1 MVAHDGS
8 WPSGELSRR
17 RFLGY
22 VAAAP
27 VLTVAARLVL
37 EAPGQEAAG
46 ALPSPPALADQF
58 DLGDLY
64 ILACRPTED
73 MLVLEVG
80 EDGIARLFLPRMEV
94 GQGITTALA
103 MVVAEEM
110 DLPLAQVEV
119 RLADARPEL
128 VWNQLTGGSTTIRS
142 TYLPVRRAAA
152 VARERVVQ
160 AASVRWGV
168 PASDVTVRDGLVRG
182 PDGQTA
188 SYGSLTTAAASPQL
202 VPAVATLKPSSA
214 FTLVGTPTR
223 RVDALEMVTGRR
235 KYTLDLDVPGAKP
248 TMVRR
253 PPTVLGTP
261 KAVLNEAA
269 VRAMPGVIDVAVIP
283 TGVAVMAETFGQ
295 ALDAKDALQVSWNP
309 GTVDGMSNDD
319 IRDALRAAVVPF
331 TVPALPLGA
340 ATLDAE
346 FDFACVSHAP
356 LETNTAIADVRP
368 DRAEIWSGL
377 KIPIIAL
384 QHIAQECGLPQDKV
398 TVHVVP
404 SGGSFGRRLFHDGAL
419 EAARI
424 SKAMGRPVKLLW
436 SRIDD
441 MRHGRMRGA
450 THHKLRVTYNRLGVL
465 AYEHRVASA
474 KVDWR
479 HGFGEIITAT
489 LAEGPGNL
497 GYAQTV
503 FNLTVACPY
512 DLGVVT
518 QVLNE
523 PERPQLSTS
532 AWRSVYSPMARGA
545 EEIVIDELAARLGKD
560 PVAFRRSVLK
570 DAAQR
575 AVLDAVARAGS
586 WGRPMPAHHAQGIG
600 FHQEYR
606 SITACLVE
614 MDATDPTDP
623 RVTKAVIA
631 ADVGRPIN
639 PTGLE
644 AQLLGGLTDAISTV
658 LKAGLHFEDGL
669 PLEGSYS
676 QFRYARQADTPRDVQ
691 VIIFP
696 ANRESPGGAGELGV
710 AAATGAVANAYAR
723 ATGVRPR
730 RFPISFDVDF
740 EPFPR

>member
-1 MVAHDGS
+1 MAIHDGRQ
-8 WPSGELSRR
+8 PAEDLSRR

-22 VAAAP
+22 VVAAP
-27 VLTVAARLVL
+27 VLTVTTNMVVDTLRGR
-37 EAPGQEAAG
+37 PAG
-46 ALPSPPALADQF
+46 AAVPSPPQPADGY

-64 ILACRPTED
+64 TGSCKPTED

-110 DLPLAQVEV
+110 SLPLAQVEV
-119 RLADARPEL
+119 LLSDARPEL

-152 VARERVVQ
+152 MARQRLMQ
-160 AASVRWGV
+160 AAGRQWNVPVADLEVRAGV
-168 PASDVTVRDGLVRG
+168 VIG
-182 PDGQTA
+182 PGGQAAT
-188 SYGSLTTAAASPQL
+188 YGSLSSSAASL
-202 VPAVATLKPSSA
+202 SVAHTEVTLKPTSA
-214 FTLVGTPTR
+214 FTLIGTPTP
-223 RVDALEMVTGRR
+223 RVDARAIVTGQ
-235 KYTLDLDVPGAKP
+235 KQFTLDLVVPGAMP

-261 KAVLNEAA
+261 SAILNEAQI
-269 VRAMPGVIDVAVIP
+269 RAMPGVIDVAMIP

-295 ALDAKDALQVSWNP
+295 ALDATNALQVTWNP
-309 GTVDGMSNDD
+309 GTVDGMSNED
-319 IRDALRAAVVPF
+319 ISDALRAAVVPF
-331 TVPALPLGA
+331 AARRLGTK
-340 ATLDAE
+340 TLDAE

-356 LETNTAIADVRP
+356 LETNSAIADVRS

-419 EAARI
+419 EAARA

-436 SRIDD
+436 SRVDD

-450 THHKLRVTYNRLGVL
+450 THHKVRFTYGGGQVL
-465 AYEHRVASA
+465 SYDHRVGSV
-474 KVDWR
+474 KTDWR
-479 HGFGEIITAT
+479 HGFGEMLTSMM
-489 LAEGPGNL
+489 AEGQGNW
-497 GYAQTV
+497 GYSQTV
-503 FNLTVACPY
+503 FNMTVTCPY
-512 DLGVVT
+512 DFGVVT
-518 QVLNE
+518 EVLNE
-523 PERPQLSTS
+523 PEAPVLSTS
-532 AWRSVYSPMARGA
+532 AWRSVYSPMVRGA
-545 EEIVIDELAARLGKD
+545 EELLVDELAAKLGKD
-560 PVAFRRSVLK
+560 PLAFRRSVLK
-570 DAAQR
+570 NNQQR
-575 AVLDAVARAGS
+575 AVLDAVASAGA
-586 WGRPMPAHHAQGIG
+586 WGRAMLPGHAQGLG

-606 SITACLVE
+606 SMTACLVE
-614 MDATDPTDP
+614 MNATDPRNP

-639 PTGLE
+639 PKGLE
-644 AQLLGGLTDAISTV
+644 GQLLGGLTDAISTV
-658 LKAGLHFEDGL
+658 LKAGLHFDDGL

-676 QFRYARQADTPRDVQ
+676 QFHYARQSDSPIDTQ
-691 VIIFP
+691 IIILP
-696 ANRESPGGAGELGV
+696 ANRDEPGGAGELGV
-710 AAATGAVANAYAR
+710 AAATGAVANAFAR
-723 ATGVRPR
+723 ATGLKPR
-730 RFPISFDVDF
+730 SFPINFDVDF